1 MNLTINKQLITL
13 EVLRRAWMEP
23 LTVSLG
29 GEAQRCIAEAN
40 ELVDDVVASGKQVYG
55 VNTGFGQLAS
65 VRISNNELAHLQANL
80 VRSHAVGV
88 GEDLDDNIVRLIM
101 LMKVVAL
108 AEGFSGVRVELVE
121 MLCAMIN
128 NNIYPRIPSRGS
140 VGASGDLAPL
150 AHMSGALLGDGEVRV
165 NGQVMSAADALKAA
179 GLKPL
184 QLGPKEGLA
193 LLNGTQV
200 STALAMAAAFRTENL
215 LAAVLMAGAMSSD
228 AIKGSDTPF
237 DKRIQSVRGHGGQ
250 IAVAGVLRQ
259 LMRGSD
265 IRASHQECDRVQDPY
280 SIRCQ
285 PQVVGACLD
294 VLRHVCSVL
303 ETEANAVTD
312 NPLVFTDSKS
322 VLSGGNFHAEPIA
335 LAADY
340 LALAIAE
347 IGALSERRIALLID
361 SHMSGLPAFL
371 VKDGG
376 LNSGFMMAQVT
387 AAALAS
393 ENKSHAHPAS
403 VDSIPTS
410 ANQEDHVSMAT
421 FAARR
426 LHTMLD
432 NTANVIA
439 IELLA
444 AAQGIEFHRPKTSS
458 TTIEELIVSIRKI
471 SPAYE
476 TDRSLSADIMGVAAF
491 IDKGA
496 CSPYAASIL
505 PSLSS

>member
-1 MNLTINKQLITL
+1 MNLVIDNQLVTL
-13 EVLRRAWMEP
+13 DVLRKAWQAP
-23 LTVSLG
+23 LQVSIG
-29 GEAQRCIAEAN
+29 DKAQVRIAESN
-40 ELVDDVVASGKQVYG
+40 ELVDDVVAGGDRVYG
-55 VNTGFGQLAS
+55 VNTGFGQLAQ
-65 VRISNNELAHLQANL
+65 VQIKTDELAQLQENL

-88 GEDLDDNIVRLIM
+88 GALLSDEIVRLIM
-101 LMKVVAL
+101 LMKVIAL
-108 AEGFSGVRVELVE
+108 AEGFSGVRLKLVAA
-121 MLCAMIN
+121 LCGLIN
-128 NNIYPRIPSRGS
+128 KEIYPCIPSQGS

-150 AHMSGALLGDGEVRV
+150 AHMAGALLGIGNVRV
-165 NGQVMSAADALKAA
+165 GQAIVPASEALQSA
-179 GLKPL
+179 GLEPIT
-184 QLGPKEGLA
+184 LGPKEGLA

-200 STALAMAAAFRTENL
+200 STALALAAVFRTENL
-215 LAAVLMAGAMSSD
+215 LGGGLVAGAISSD
-228 AIKGSDTPF
+228 AVQGSDTPF
-237 DKRIQSVRGHGGQ
+237 DKRIQNVRGHGGQ
-250 IAVAGVLRQ
+250 TAVAGVLRG
-259 LMRGSD
+259 LMQGSD
-265 IRASHQECDRVQDPY
+265 IRASHIECGRVQDPY

-285 PQVVGACLD
+285 PQVMGACLD
-294 VLRHVCSVL
+294 VLRHVCQVL

-322 VLSGGNFHAEPIA
+322 VLSGGNFHAEPVA

-371 VKDGG
+371 VRDGG

-403 VDSIPTS
+403 VDSLPTS

-421 FAARR
+421 YAGRR

-432 NTANVIA
+432 NVANIIA

-444 AAQGIEFHRPKTSS
+444 AAQGIEFHHPKKSS
-458 TTIEELIVSIRKI
+458 PVIESVIAGLRDL
-471 SPAYE
+471 SPNYE
-476 TDRSLSADIMGVAAF
+476 EDRSLSDDIRKVADIVNQ
-491 IDKGA
+491 GA
-496 CSPYAASIL
+496 YAEHAASIL
-505 PSLSS
+505 PSLSV